1 MKKNDNGLKVRKMR
15 LSDRERMIEI
25 VKGIWDGHDYLP
37 LVFDSWV
44 NDKKGMFI
52 AAVDKNDELVG
63 FEKLTMLS
71 EEDAW
76 IEGLRKDMS
85 SGVKG
90 VGRFLTQYIL
100 RELAKDSRIRT
111 VRFAT
116 YFQNNESI
124 GLFSKLG
131 FRVLEKSDHK
141 SLKLPRISF
150 IPQYKGNRTEVCYD
164 EKEIYK
170 YVLRSRWKKNNRYGL
185 CHSWVM
191 KPYSEEVIYNDYV
204 RKGQCLAVKENGRI
218 TGLCLYSIREKEDF
232 FISMMEADSTSVF
245 NELLQKAKQFSY
257 LEKRESICVVINPK
271 DKPSNDLFNEFK
283 FKSWESEG
291 DFLLFDLPVKKLN
304 EYR

>member
-15 LSDRERMIEI
+15 ISDRERMIEI

-44 NDKKGMFI
+44 NDKKGMFV
-52 AAVDKNDELVG
+52 AAVDKDDELVG

-100 RELAKDSRIRT
+100 RELAKDSRIKT

-141 SLKLPRISF
+141 SLLLPRISY
-150 IPQYKGNRTEVCYD
+150 IPQYKGNRTEVCY
-164 EKEIYK
+164 EENEVYK
-170 YVLRSRWKKNNRYGL
+170 YIIRSSWKKKNSYGL

-191 KPYSEEVIYNDYV
+191 KPYSEEVVFKDYV
-204 RKGQCLAVKENGRI
+204 RKGQCLAVKDKGKI
-218 TGLCLYSIREKEDF
+218 IGLCLYSIREKEDF
-232 FISMMEADSTSVF
+232 FISMIEADSPSVF
-245 NELLQKAKQFSY
+245 IELIQKAKHLSY
-257 LEKRESICVVINPK
+257 KEGRESICVVINPK
-271 DKPSNDLFNEFK
+271 DKTSKKLFGDLK

-291 DFLLFDLPVKKLN
+291 DFLLFDLPLKILK